1 MKIVKETRS
10 KKENGGLLGAATGLL
25 VGVVAGGSLLVL
37 FGSGIAIAAAVL
49 ATFTVIFAAYGTFMG
64 TLLDVDERERGIRP
78 TKTIRSKPRQ
88 RTRAKTQPLAL
99 PNIQ

>member
-1 MKIVKETRS
+1 MKTVKETRS
-10 KKENGGLLGAATGLL
+10 KKETGGLLGAATGLL
-25 VGVVAGGSLLVL
+25 VGSVAGGSLLLL
-37 FGSGIAIAAAVL
+37 FGSSIAIAAAVV

-78 TKTIRSKPRQ
+78 TKAIRSKPR
-88 RTRAKTQPLAL
+88 RHNRAKTQPLAL